1 MKTITLFAASLLFLN
16 TFADPVD
23 DVKAG
28 TDLWFD
34 VKGMTYTATGAYQD
48 SGVVTDE
55 DTPPACMPKNP
66 GTLDIV
72 FDFGPLGYDFMVVF
86 TGVKA
91 SPNKIIWTTDTIVN
105 KCITIYVDGQP
116 LDVLIKKVTG
126 KITAD
131 VQEMPAAFASL
142 CGRTYNAFMQDIGG
156 NTDNW
161 IDIEAYA
168 FCVESIFTKINV
180 KLRDFEYE
188 AMGGV
193 GRCLPFD
200 LSVLRGTSQSGN
212 LDSLKYSDDNKLV
225 IKKDRTF
232 NVSGSLIMLDVF
244 LHVPNYTPEEMK
256 ITIESMSSIT
266 GAEQMI
272 RAYNFTTGVFDTLD
286 TRVAA
291 ATDSATEIILD
302 ASQAH
307 KYINP
312 NNGTARLR
320 IQYTKTGLVPSNWT
334 IALDQVIILV
344 TP

>member
-1 MKTITLFAASLLFLN
+1 MRFTTLLVTTLFSLN
-16 TFADPVD
+16 TLADPVD
-23 DVKAG
+23 DVKTG

-55 DTPPACMPKNP
+55 DAPPACMPKSP
-66 GTLDIV
+66 GTLDIA
-72 FDFGPLGYDFMVVF
+72 FDFNPLGYDFMVVF

-91 SPNKIIWTTDTIVN
+91 SQNKIIWTTDTAVN
-105 KCITIYVDGQP
+105 KCITIYIDGQP

-131 VQEMPAAFASL
+131 VQEMPATFESL

-212 LDSLKYSDDNKLV
+212 LNSLKYSDDNKLV
-225 IKKDRTF
+225 IQKDRTF
-232 NVSGSLIMLDVF
+232 SVSGSLIMLDVF

-256 ITIESMSSIT
+256 ISVESMSSIT

-286 TRVAA
+286 IRVATT
-291 ATDSATEIILD
+291 TDSVTEIILD
-302 ASQAH
+302 ASQAY

-312 NNGTARLR
+312 DNGTARLR
-320 IQYTKTGLVPSNWT
+320 IHYTKTGLVPSNWT
-334 IALDQVIILV
+334 IALDQAIIMI